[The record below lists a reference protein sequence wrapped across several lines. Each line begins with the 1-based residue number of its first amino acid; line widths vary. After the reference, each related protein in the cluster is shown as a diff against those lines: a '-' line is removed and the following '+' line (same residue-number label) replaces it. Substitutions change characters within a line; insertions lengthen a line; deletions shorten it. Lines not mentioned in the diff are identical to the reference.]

1 MKSIAS
7 IIEGALLFASSRQ
20 AIRKQERF
28 QALAPG
34 EERPIGWVL
43 PAGDPGPRFPLAISQ
58 EERARHLYILGAT
71 GSGKTNFIMQ
81 LLARDIADGRT
92 VAVIDLRGDLVDKVL
107 SRLDLKD
114 SNALARRIRL
124 LDLRDSD
131 RIIGF
136 NPLVGS
142 GDPHSRAY
150 LVKDA
155 IKAHS
160 DSWGVQLDETL
171 RNALIPLAE
180 ANLSLLELEP
190 LLTDAGFR
198 QAIVSKS
205 NDPSVASFFSRYGAL
220 SLERQQTW
228 FLPVL
233 NKVTPFLGIPRLR
246 LLFGSPNCLGFKE
259 ALDTPGTILFVSLG
273 VDRFHSAAR
282 LIGSL
287 IIGVIESAAM
297 ARVDTAEQFRNPV
310 NFYVDEF
317 EAMATEAF
325 SSIIAEGRRFGLAL
339 TLSHQNL
346 SQIERQLRDT
356 ILNNALTQIFF
367 ATGGEDARKLVSY
380 LKLGDEEDPVQLLQS
395 LPIGQAYMR
404 KRPGDP
410 VLIQIDESKAP
421 SHAAEDIANL
431 LTQVHEAMGSLSV
444 AEAQSQIANRR
455 ILSEPKEAPAKPHSI
470 RHSRRPGRKGGEAE

>member
-7 IIEGALLFASSRQ
+7 IIEGTLLFASSRQ
-20 AIRKQERF
+20 AVRKQNRSQSEIDVE
-28 QALAPG
+28 P
-34 EERPIGWVL
+34 RPIGWVL
-43 PAGDPGPRFPLAISQ
+43 PNGDPGSRYPLEISQ

-81 LLARDIADGRT
+81 LLARDIADKRT

-107 SRLDLKD
+107 ARLDLKE
-114 SNALARRIRL
+114 SETLAKRVQL
-124 LDLRDSD
+124 LDLRDPD

-136 NPLVGS
+136 NPLIG
-142 GDPHSRAY
+142 GADPHSRAY
-150 LVKDA
+150 LVRDA

-171 RNALIPLAE
+171 RNGLIPLAE
-180 ANLSLLELEP
+180 SNMSLLELEP
-190 LLTDAGFR
+190 LLTDRAFR
-198 QAIVSKS
+198 QRLVGQSS
-205 NDPSVASFFSRYGAL
+205 DPSVASFFSRYDAL
-220 SLERQQTW
+220 STERQQAW

-246 LLFGSPNCLGFKE
+246 LLFGSPNCLDFKA
-259 ALDTPGTILFVSLG
+259 ALDTHGAILLVALG

-287 IIGVIESAAM
+287 IIGAIESAAM
-297 ARVDTAEQFRNPV
+297 SRVDTPEQLRNPV

-317 EAMATEAF
+317 EAMATVAF

-356 ILNNALTQIFF
+356 ILNNAHTQMFF
-367 ATGGEDARKLVSY
+367 ATGGEDARRLTSY
-380 LKLGDEEDPVQLLQS
+380 LKLGEEEDPVQLLQS

-410 VLIQIDESKAP
+410 VLIRIDESKPPQLQGSAL
-421 SHAAEDIANL
+421 ADL
-431 LTQVHEAMGSLSV
+431 LSLVYDSMGSLS
-444 AEAQSQIANRR
+444 ATEAQARIAGRR
-455 ILSEPKEAPAKPHSI
+455 SSKEPPETSGERPGV
-470 RHSRRPGRKGGEAE
+470 RHKRRPGRKGEGPV

>member
-7 IIEGALLFASSRQ
+7 IIEGALLFASSR
-20 AIRKQERF
+20 
-28 QALAPG
+28 LAVRRQQCSQSMVAG
-34 EERPIGWVL
+34 ETRPIGWVL
-43 PAGDPGPRFPLAISQ
+43 PSGDPGPRYPLQILQ
-58 EERARHLYILGAT
+58 EERVRHLYILGAT

-81 LLARDIADGRT
+81 LLARDIADRRT

-107 SRLDLKD
+107 ARLDLKE
-114 SNALARRIRL
+114 SRTLAKRIQL

-136 NPLVGS
+136 NPLIGNA
-142 GDPHSRAY
+142 DPHSRAY

-190 LLTDAGFR
+190 FLTDHAFR
-198 QAIVSKS
+198 QSIGSRS
-205 NDPSVASFFSRYGAL
+205 SDPSVASFFGRYDAL
-220 SLERQQTW
+220 SAERQQAW

-233 NKVTPFLGIPRLR
+233 NKVTPLLGIPRLR
-246 LLFGSPNCLGFKE
+246 LLFGSPNCLDFKYS
-259 ALDTPGTILFVSLG
+259 LDTPGRILLVVLG

-287 IIGVIESAAM
+287 IIGAIECASM
-297 ARVDTAEQFRNPV
+297 ARVDTPEQLRNPV

-317 EAMATEAF
+317 ETMATAAF

-346 SQIERQLRDT
+346 SQIDRQLRDT
-356 ILNNALTQIFF
+356 ILNNSHTQIFF
-367 ATGGEDARKLVSY
+367 STGGEDARKLISY
-380 LKLGDEEDPVQLLQS
+380 LKLGEEEDPVQLLQS
-395 LPIGQAYMR
+395 LPIGQAFMR
-404 KRPGDP
+404 KRPSDP
-410 VLIQIDESKAP
+410 VLIQIDESKPPPQSPEALVNLI
-421 SHAAEDIANL
+421 SH
-431 LTQVHEAMGSLSV
+431 VHEEMGSLS
-444 AEAQSQIANRR
+444 ATEAQAKIASRR
-455 ILSEPKEAPAKPHSI
+455 ILQEPVEAQAGHLTVKHT
-470 RHSRRPGRKGGEAE
+470 RRPRRAGGETT

>member
-20 AIRKQERF
+20 AVRKQTRS
-28 QALAPG
+28 QSPSAG
-34 EERPIGWVL
+34 EAGPIGWVL
-43 PAGDPGPRFPLAISQ
+43 PNRDPGPRFPLEISQ

-81 LLARDIADGRT
+81 LLARDIADKRT
-92 VAVIDLRGDLVDKVL
+92 VAVIDLRGDLVDKL
-107 SRLDLKD
+107 LDRLDP
-114 SNALARRIRL
+114 NQHETLARRIQL
-124 LDLRDSD
+124 LDLRDPN

-155 IKAHS
+155 IKVHS

-171 RNALIPLAE
+171 RNGLIPLSE

-190 LLTDAGFR
+190 FLTDGAFR
-198 QAIVSKS
+198 QSIVSRS
-205 NDPSVASFFSRYGAL
+205 TDPSVTSFFSRYDAL
-220 SLERQQTW
+220 SAERQQAW

-246 LLFGSPNCLGFKE
+246 LLFGSPNCLDFK
-259 ALDTPGTILFVSLG
+259 ASLDAPGRILLVSLG
-273 VDRFHSAAR
+273 VDRFHSAAK

-287 IIGVIESAAM
+287 IIGAIEAAAM
-297 ARVDTAEQFRNPV
+297 ARVDTAEHNRNPV

-317 EAMATEAF
+317 ETMATEAF
-325 SSIIAEGRRFGLAL
+325 ASIIAEGRRFGLGL

-346 SQIERQLRDT
+346 SQVKRELRDT
-356 ILNNALTQIFF
+356 ILNNSLTQIFF
-367 ATGGEDARKLVSY
+367 ATGGEDARKLISY

-395 LPIGQAYMR
+395 LPIGQAFMR
-404 KRPGDP
+404 KRPNDP
-410 VLIQIDESKAP
+410 VLIRIDESKAP
-421 SHAAEDIANL
+421 NHSAETLANL
-431 LTQVHEAMGSLSV
+431 LSLVHEGMRSLS
-444 AEAQSQIANRR
+444 ADEAQSRIANRKV
-455 ILSEPKEAPAKPHSI
+455 LSNPDNTPTENPAV
-470 RHSRRPGRKGGEAE
+470 RHTRRPGRK

>member
-20 AIRKQERF
+20 ATRRQNLGQLLT
-28 QALAPG
+28 QAAD
-34 EERPIGWVL
+34 RPIGWVL
-43 PAGDPGPRFPLAISQ
+43 PSGDPGPRFPLELSQ

-81 LLARDIADGRT
+81 LIARDIADGRT
-92 VAVIDLRGDLVDKVL
+92 VAVIDLRGDLVDKVIA
-107 SRLDLKD
+107 RLDLKECD
-114 SNALARRIRL
+114 ALANRIRL
-124 LDLRDSD
+124 LDLRDPD

-180 ANLSLLELEP
+180 ANLTLLELEP

-198 QAIVSKS
+198 NGIVSQS
-205 NDPSVASFFSRYGAL
+205 CDPSIASFFSRYDAL
-220 SLERQQTW
+220 SLERQQAW

-246 LLFGSPNCLGFKE
+246 LLFGSPNCLDIKS
-259 ALDTPGTILFVSLG
+259 ALDSPGAILFVSLG

-287 IIGVIESAAM
+287 IIGAIESAAM
-297 ARVDTAEQFRNPV
+297 ARVDTAEQLRNPV

-346 SQIERQLRDT
+346 SQIQKQLRDT

-404 KRPGDP
+404 KRPDDP
-410 VLIQIDESKAP
+410 VQIRIDESR
-421 SHAAEDIANL
+421 SQRHSEGHIASL
-431 LTQVHEAMGSLSV
+431 LSLVHEAMGSLSA
-444 AEAQSQIANRR
+444 AEAQSRIADRR
-455 ILSEPKEAPAKPHSI
+455 ILAQPQSAPAKPQSL
-470 RHSRRPGRKGGEAE
+470 RHTRRPGRKGGELE